1 MSKEPLSRK
10 LSHGIFFL
18 LSSSF
23 FSIGLNAVAIGFIAR
38 KLSIED
44 FGLFGTITSFVGLF
58 EFLCDFGLNKTLL
71 KFGSTDI
78 DKTKISFGN
87 ALLVKSILILP
98 TLFLVWLI
106 GYIFGYRGEV
116 LNIILIF
123 TLSVILDSFGAVFS
137 SIRRILG
144 SFKLISFFRV
154 VKAFIYLIIVYF
166 ALSYNNSVL
175 SLIVATLLLSIISFL
190 LSLINS
196 VLLIK
201 PKLKPSLIKDFF
213 KDSLIFSFSDFFLN
227 VYAKIST
234 VLLSFFANL
243 HAVGIFSAAI
253 KFTRIANII
262 PGQVKFALLPTIYRI
277 LEDKGNIKEARKR
290 VFNIIFKYMVILA
303 TPSAILIYFFS
314 AQIIHL
320 IFGKKYDLSIPLVQ
334 LFSLFIYLRFIA
346 TPFSLFFIG
355 LHKHKNM
362 VYCQA
367 STTILNIILNI
378 FLIPKFFSYGAC
390 YSTIISETFFVILL
404 ISLGKKYLIWDIF
417 STLKAFIKPTLAGA
431 ISLFLTAYFSDY
443 INIFIRIVF
452 LVFTYFLCLF
462 LLKAFNKSDKELFKK
477 IFTKNK
483 KTTTDS

>member
-18 LSSSF
+18 LSSSLV
-23 FSIGLNAVAIGFIAR
+23 SIGLNAVAIGFIAR
-38 KLSIED
+38 KLTIED
-44 FGLFGTITSFVGLF
+44 FGLFSAVASFVGLF

-78 DKTKISFGN
+78 EKTKVSFGN
-87 ALLVKSILILP
+87 ALLVKSILIIP
-98 TLFLVWLI
+98 TLFLVWSI
-106 GYIFGYRGEV
+106 GYITGYRGET

-123 TLSVILDSFGAVFS
+123 TLSIIFDSFGAVFS

-154 VKAFIYLIIVYF
+154 IKALIYLIIAYF

-175 SLIVATLLLSIISFL
+175 SLVIATLLLSFISFL
-190 LSLINS
+190 ISLINS
-196 VLLIK
+196 ILLLK
-201 PKLKPSLIKDFF
+201 PKLKLSLIKDFF

-227 VYAKIST
+227 IYSKIST

-277 LEDKGNIKEARKR
+277 LEDKENIKDGRKR
-290 VFNIIFKYMVILA
+290 VFNIIFKYMVVLA

-334 LFSLFIYLRFIA
+334 LFSLFIYLRFII
-346 TPFSLFFIG
+346 TPFTLFFIG

-367 STTILNIILNI
+367 ATAILNIILNI
-378 FLIPKFFSYGAC
+378 FLIPKYSSQGAC
-390 YSTIISETFFVILL
+390 YSTIISEAFFVIIL
-404 ISLGKKYLIWDIF
+404 ITIGRKYLIWGVFDTI
-417 STLKAFIKPTLAGA
+417 KAFFKPTLSGA
-431 ISLFLTAYFSDY
+431 ISLFLTAYFLDH
-443 INIFIRIVF
+443 INIFIRMIF
-452 LVFTYFLCLF
+452 LIFAYFLCLF
-462 LLKAFNKSDKELFKK
+462 LLKTFNKSDKELFKK
-477 IFTKNK
+477 IFIKNK
-483 KTTTDS
+483 KAATDS